1 MEEGNIMLEVSPK
14 AVSLLKAARS
24 AQGAP
29 EDAGIRI
36 RRVTTASGRDTSAVG
51 FEVSVAPQS
60 GDDAFERH
68 GLRFFVE
75 NALVKPLDGRTLDVS
90 DGDDMPELV
99 FR

>member
-1 MEEGNIMLEVSPK
+1 MLEVTNK
-14 AVSLLKAARS
+14 AAALLKAAKA

-36 RRVTTASGRDTSAVG
+36 RRAAIADGRNAIAVG
-51 FEVSVAPQS
+51 FSVSDEPQS

-68 GLRFFVE
+68 GLRIFVE
-75 NALVKPLDGRTLDVS
+75 DALVEPLDGHTLDVS
-90 DGDDMPELV
+90 DGGEMPELV

>member
-1 MEEGNIMLEVSPK
+1 MLEVTHK

-29 EDAGIRI
+29 DGAGIRI
-36 RRVTTASGRDTSAVG
+36 RRAAIEKSRDAIAVG
-51 FEVSVAPQS
+51 FEVSEAPQS

-68 GLRFFVE
+68 GLRIFVE
-75 NALVKPLDGRTLDVS
+75 NALVQPLDGRTLDVS
-90 DGDDMPELV
+90 DGGEMPELV

>member
-1 MEEGNIMLEVSPK
+1 MLEVTSK
-14 AVSLLKAARS
+14 AVTLLKAARS

-29 EDAGIRI
+29 EEAGIRI
-36 RRVTTASGRDTSAVG
+36 RRAADVRGRDAISIG
-51 FEVSVAPQS
+51 FEVSQAPQS

-90 DGDDMPELV
+90 EGGEMPELV